1 MEGKFSSYINDNMK
15 NKSVSKYMDNIGE
28 LHDITDSMKKTIGM
42 LGKDELKV
50 VGIHVD
56 SLNLCGDIV
65 PMTVYIYSES
75 YDSFPEGELSNSIKV
90 NQKLYEDR
98 VYYNCYVENEAWD
111 IQEFGS
117 VSITDLLDG
126 TVRRSA

>member
-75 YDSFPEGELSNSIKV
+75 YDSFPEGELANSIKV
-90 NQKLYEDR
+90 DQTLYEDR